1 MIFTSPA
8 PQRHNLEQSSLFAE
22 IFQEKPR
29 TLQEQRLG
37 GVRGRKE
44 RKAGTLWS
52 VVSLVAA
59 AQTLPSFLLLLGSQ
73 LDTRRLAPALPSGG
87 GPAWQ
92 GGWRTVILMPSPA
105 PTPGFPGNGNNS
117 PRAGSGGFKKEN
129 NPLADIAFGR
139 HHTRWTQNSEKCGRH
154 SQLPSI
160 ESAGAGAADR
170 PWEWNRTKPSTEG
183 APAWGAEELASET
196 PKTPEEHGESLATFG
211 TAGAEK
217 SRGPKWRHLC

>member
-105 PTPGFPGNGNNS
+105 PTPEPPGGEALFLCQKHRNRWSTHCPSLMMNPFLPLKASLCSSIVIYS
-117 PRAGSGGFKKEN
+117 PKE
-129 NPLADIAFGR
+129 
-139 HHTRWTQNSEKCGRH
+139 H
-154 SQLPSI
+154 
-160 ESAGAGAADR
+160 
-170 PWEWNRTKPSTEG
+170 
-183 APAWGAEELASET
+183 
-196 PKTPEEHGESLATFG
+196 
-211 TAGAEK
+211 
-217 SRGPKWRHLC
+217 